1 MTVVAALQDMFA
13 CVELTHPVTL
23 GAASARGI
31 YDEAGTLLPAGTLEA
46 QIIGPMLYLVK
57 GSLAGLTE
65 QVDVTLGALGAADAV
80 GGRIY
85 RVHHI
90 DPLQDGLVLAC
101 HLGGGR

>member
-13 CVELTHPVTL
+13 CVELTHPVAL

-46 QIIGPMLYLVK
+46 QVIGPVLYLVK

-65 QVDVTLGALGAADAV
+65 QASITLGVLGAASAV
-80 GGRIY
+80 GGRVY

-90 DPLQDGLVLAC
+90 DPLQDGLVVAC
-101 HLGGGR
+101 QLGGGR